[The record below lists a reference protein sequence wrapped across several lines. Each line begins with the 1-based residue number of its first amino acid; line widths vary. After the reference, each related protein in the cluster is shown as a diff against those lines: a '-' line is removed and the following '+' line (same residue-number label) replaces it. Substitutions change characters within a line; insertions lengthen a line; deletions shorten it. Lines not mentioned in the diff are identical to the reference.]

1 MRNQKLTR
9 ARSLRVG
16 SRTPSSAD
24 VRAHKPDYVL
34 VLVVLIL
41 VSIGLVLIYSLGP
54 ALAALGRI
62 DQSYYIHR
70 QFVAVGLSIVAFIVA
85 YKIRL
90 GTWRKFAMPLL
101 VLAILA
107 TIVALILPVNPN
119 YPAHRW
125 VRLGGFSF
133 QSIELFKFALVLW
146 LADLIMRKLRGGSLD
161 NQKALFKPLL
171 ILIMLV
177 GLVVAGLQKDLGS
190 TLVIL
195 TMVFSMAVVA
205 GVKLKKIGL
214 FLVVIG
220 LVGIIAIAISP
231 YRQSRIE
238 AYLKPTMNCQEA
250 ISWQACQ
257 ARISVG
263 SGGFLGL
270 GLGQGVQAYGY
281 LPQAANDS
289 IFAIYA
295 EKFGFVGSLVL
306 IGVYLIMFERI
317 KRSAE
322 RSPDEYARLVA
333 VGILAWLVVESFVN
347 IGGMI
352 GIMPIK
358 GITLP
363 FISYGGTSMVFSGA
377 ALGLVFQ
384 ISKYSS
390 RGQVQNNR
398 GGEFDNS
405 TSRRRVG
412 RSRYANNYNRR

>member
-1 MRNQKLTR
+1 M
-9 ARSLRVG
+9 
-16 SRTPSSAD
+16 
-24 VRAHKPDYVL
+24 
-34 VLVVLIL
+34 I
-41 VSIGLVLIYSLGP
+41 
-54 ALAALGRI
+54 
-62 DQSYYIHR
+62 
-70 QFVAVGLSIVAFIVA
+70 
-85 YKIRL
+85 
-90 GTWRKFAMPLL
+90 
-101 VLAILA
+101 
-107 TIVALILPVNPN
+107 
-119 YPAHRW
+119 
-125 VRLGGFSF
+125 
-133 QSIELFKFALVLW
+133 
-146 LADLIMRKLRGGSLD
+146 
-161 NQKALFKPLL
+161 
-171 ILIMLV
+171 
-177 GLVVAGLQKDLGS
+177 
-190 TLVIL
+190 
-195 TMVFSMAVVA
+195 FSMAIVA
-205 GVKLKKIGL
+205 GVKLKRIGL
-214 FLVVIG
+214 FLIVIG

-281 LPQAANDS
+281 FPQAANDS

-295 EKFGFVGSLVL
+295 EKFGFVGSLILV
-306 IGVYLIMFERI
+306 GVYLIMFERI

-322 RSPDEYARLVA
+322 RTSDEYARLVA

-390 RGQVQNNR
+390 RVQLQDNR
-398 GGEFDNS
+398 GGELDNS
-405 TSRRRVG
+405 ASRRRLG
-412 RSRYANNYNRR
+412 RSRYANNYNRH